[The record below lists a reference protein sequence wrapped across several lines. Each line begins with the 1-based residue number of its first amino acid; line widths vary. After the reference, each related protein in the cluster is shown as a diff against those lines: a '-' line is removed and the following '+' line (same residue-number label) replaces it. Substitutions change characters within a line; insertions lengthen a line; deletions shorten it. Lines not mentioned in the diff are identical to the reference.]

1 MFNLF
6 RKKDEKKE
14 RQIFLLN
21 QLQEL
26 KRNNLQLKEIYNKL
40 VKYSIK
46 EYVKEI
52 CKTSDK
58 ILSECINDNSK
69 VAKLNLFIN
78 YYQADVIKI
87 LLNYVSI
94 KENKINSEEANEF
107 MVKVE
112 EFIQNVDIAFKNIL
126 ENLIILNENSI
137 DADIKVMLE
146 SLANNK
152 LLGEK
157 ND

>member
-1 MFNLF
+1 
-6 RKKDEKKE
+6 
-14 RQIFLLN
+14 
-21 QLQEL
+21 
-26 KRNNLQLKEIYNKL
+26 
-40 VKYSIK
+40 
-46 EYVKEI
+46 
-52 CKTSDK
+52 
-58 ILSECINDNSK
+58 
-69 VAKLNLFIN
+69 
-78 YYQADVIKI
+78 
-87 LLNYVSI
+87 
-94 KENKINSEEANEF
+94 